1 MLRVDAICKSFKE
14 FSLSGVSFSVEQGDY
29 FMLLGPSG
37 AGKSVVLE
45 IIAGLIA
52 PVSGSVYLDDV
63 DITSEAISS
72 RGVGLVFQD
81 LALFP
86 HLTVFQNIAFP
97 LKRKG
102 VKGEELSRRV
112 GSLAQK
118 LQVTHLLKRSPS
130 TLSGGEAQRVALAR
144 TLALEPRILLLD
156 EPLAAVDVELR
167 AELRALLR
175 NLNREGQTILHV
187 THDYEE
193 AISLG
198 SQVAVMADGRIAQ
211 QGTIEEVFQNP
222 ASDFVAKFSGIRNFY
237 PVTASPL
244 SNGNLRVA
252 TLSNS
257 LSISFY
263 SDDATQQGYIC
274 IPENTVSISVQKQES
289 SQQNTFSG
297 KVIDVFKQRFG
308 YEVVVDVLGLHVAAL
323 ITEESLAKL
332 MLTTGTVVWVSFKA
346 TTVRFIAV

>member
-1 MLRVDAICKSFKE
+1 MLRVDAICKSYKE

-63 DITSEAISS
+63 DITTEAISS

-102 VKGEELSRRV
+102 VKGDELSRRV

-175 NLNREGQTILHV
+175 SLNREGQTILHV

-198 SQVAVMADGRIAQ
+198 SKVAVMADGRVAQ

-244 SNGNLRVA
+244 NNGNLRVA

-263 SDDATQQGYIC
+263 SDDTTLQGYIC
-274 IPENTVSISVQKQES
+274 IPENTISVSVQKQES

-297 KVIDVFKQRFG
+297 RVIDVFKQRFG
-308 YEVVVDVLGLHVAAL
+308 YELVVDILGVHVAAL

-332 MLTTGTVVWVSFKA
+332 TLTTGTTVWVSFKA